1 MRLTAYN
8 IILVMSSIIL
18 ATVVVSLYKKEY
30 VYGRNLELHTIPFHI
45 PRQTK
50 QQEEIRN
57 GVPLVIYESWK
68 THEVPTGM
76 RDNIMTLL
84 KANPEFDYYLYSD
97 EDCAAFIEDNYEAE
111 VLAAFKSLKPGAY
124 KSDLWRYCILYKLG
138 GVYLDIK
145 SYSTVPLVD
154 ILDEVGTVYVRD
166 MDAYGYQM
174 IAGDFEFGHC
184 LYNGFMASPP
194 KNEIFKA
201 CIDDIVKSCRGRLY
215 KRNAIDVTGP
225 CLLGSVVQR
234 QISKEFIDALP
245 FKSYVRYGNIGNM
258 EQVVLYKDKVVLRN
272 YATYRE
278 EQSLLHKKTDSL
290 HYSALYARSDV
301 YN

>member
-1 MRLTAYN
+1 MTYN
-8 IILVMSSIIL
+8 MTLIVSSIIL
-18 ATVVVSLYKKEY
+18 ATLLVNLYRTETAI
-30 VYGRNLELHTIPFHI
+30 RAPLELHTVPFHI
-45 PRQTK
+45 PRRAK
-50 QQEEIRN
+50 QGEEVRN
-57 GVPLVIYESWK
+57 GVPLVIYESWRS
-68 THEVPTGM
+68 HEVPKGM
-76 RDNIMTLL
+76 RDNIEALL
-84 KANPEFDYYLYSD
+84 KVNPEFDYYLYSD
-97 EDCAAFIEDNYEAE
+97 EDCAAFIADNYDTE
-111 VLAAFKSLKPGAY
+111 VLDAFKSLKPGAY

-145 SYSTVPLVD
+145 SYSTVPLVS
-154 ILDEVGTVYVRD
+154 ILDEVPTIYVRD

-174 IAGDFEFGHC
+174 IAGDFQFGHC

-201 CIDDIVKSCRGRLY
+201 CIDDIVRSCKGRLY

-245 FKSYVRYGNIGNM
+245 FKSYVRYGNIGSM

-278 EQSLLHKKTDSL
+278 EQELICKKTKGL
-290 HYSALYARSDV
+290 HYSALYAQKKIYV
-301 YN
+301 